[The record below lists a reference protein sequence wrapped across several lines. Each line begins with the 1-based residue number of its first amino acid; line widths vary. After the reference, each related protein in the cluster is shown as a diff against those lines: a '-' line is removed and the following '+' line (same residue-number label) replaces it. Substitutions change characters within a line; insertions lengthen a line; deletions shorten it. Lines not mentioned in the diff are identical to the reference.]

1 MISPDGR
8 MRSDI
13 AITRAHRQGFFC
25 DVDHISNERIA
36 ALSVFTTD
44 IVLLSLT
51 FFGVLRWKQARLVTG
66 GISWLMYTQVGTFRP
81 TVTTIQ
87 LDIGRRY

>member
-1 MISPDGR
+1 

-13 AITRAHRQGFFC
+13 AITRAHRHGSFC

-51 FFGVLRWKQARLVTG
+51 LFGVLRRKQAHLTG
-66 GISWLMYTQVGTFRP
+66 GILWLMYTQVRISRP

-87 LDIGRRY
+87 LDIGRRD